1 MIKQIIAVTS
11 VNLRSI
17 NSRIGMSL
25 VIVISIAAVV
35 GVLLSLLALRAG
47 IDQSISGTA
56 RPDQAILVDAKS
68 GQGVGDFTIA
78 QIPTVGDL
86 PGVAH
91 DTHGNPL
98 ISTLVEKQL
107 IVNRKG
113 SGDLANSQIV
123 GVSPILF
130 EIDRHLHLIAGRMFR
145 PGLHELI
152 VGNLATLQ
160 YEGLEP
166 GDHVHTPGVDWI
178 IVGAFTDGGST
189 TEGDLMGDTDTV
201 MSATKQTT
209 FNQVLVQ
216 LDSAA
221 DFPRFEQALT
231 SNPSLQLDAKRE
243 PDWLRSQRKDFDNL
257 LSNIGYF
264 VAGIMAV
271 GAVSA
276 ALNAMYAAVD
286 QRKIEIA
293 TLRAIGFSG
302 VAVASAVVIETIL
315 VALPGACLGSL
326 IAYLS
331 YNNHLTVSV
340 GLIFH
345 LAITFA
351 LIKLAFIWTLVISL
365 IAGLP
370 PAIHAARI
378 PVATAIRAN

>member
-11 VNLRSI
+11 INLRSI
-17 NSRIGMSL
+17 NSRIGMSF

-47 IDQSISGTA
+47 VDQSISGTA

-91 DTHGNPL
+91 DIHGNPL

-107 IVNRKG
+107 IVHRKG

-130 EIDRHLHLIAGRMFR
+130 EIDRHLHLITGRMFR

-152 VGNLATLQ
+152 AGNLAALQ

-166 GDHVHTPGVDWI
+166 GDHVHTPGVDWV

-243 PDWLRSQRKDFDNL
+243 PDWLRSQMKDFDNL
-257 LSNIGYF
+257 LSSIGYF

-302 VAVASAVVIETIL
+302 VAVASAVMIETIL

-351 LIKLAFIWTLVISL
+351 LIRLAFIWTLVISL